1 MKRINS
7 PLNDTAVSEL
17 LAIRSSL
24 ELTQQDFG
32 KLLGVS
38 KQRIADY
45 ETFRTTVPAGI
56 LIEAQRIAASKPR
69 KSSRK
74 SKASQPRPSGRAENA
89 EAEA

>member
-17 LAIRSSL
+17 LAIRSYL

-56 LIEAQRIAASKPR
+56 LIEAQRIVVSKSR
-69 KSSRK
+69 KFSRK
-74 SKASQPRPSGRAENA
+74 SKVSQPQPPECAENA
-89 EAEA
+89 G